1 MKAPPFAY
9 VRAESVDD
17 ALALLAEAGED
28 AKLLAGGQSL
38 IPLLGY
44 RLARPTHLVDIDRL
58 SELAGVGG
66 DGDELGRLRLGA
78 LTRHAWVERARWR
91 GSRTLLGEA
100 AALIGHV
107 PIRARGTLGGSIAHA
122 DPAAELPVALLAL
135 GAEVEM
141 RSASGRRAVPIDAF
155 FTGPFTTVLD
165 PAEMVA
171 GVVLPACGET
181 SVGAFAEFAVR
192 SGDFALASAAVAA
205 DVIDGR
211 LTAVRVAL
219 GGVDAT
225 PIRSAASEAL
235 LEGAGPDAFA
245 AAAAAAARDC
255 DPASDGQTT
264 AAYRRALVQRLV
276 GDALARLVT
285 AS

>member
-9 VRAESVDD
+9 ARAESVDD
-17 ALALLAEAGED
+17 ALALMTEAGED

-38 IPLLGY
+38 MPLLGY
-44 RLARPTHLVDIDRL
+44 RLARPTHLVDIDRV
-58 SELAGVGG
+58 SELTGVE
-66 DGDELGRLRLGA
+66 GDERGRLRLGA
-78 LTRHAWVERARWR
+78 LTRHAWVERARWS

-107 PIRARGTLGGSIAHA
+107 PIRARGTLAGSIAHA

-135 GAEVEM
+135 GAEVEV
-141 RSASGRRAVPIDAF
+141 RSAAGLRAVPIDAF
-155 FTGPFTTVLD
+155 FTGPFSTVLG
-165 PAEMVA
+165 PAELVT
-171 GVVLPACGET
+171 GVVLPPCRAA
-181 SVGAFAEFAVR
+181 SAGAFAEFAVR

-211 LTAVRVAL
+211 LRSVRVAL

-225 PIRSAASEAL
+225 PVRSAASEAV
-235 LEGAGPDAFA
+235 LEGSGPDAFA
-245 AAAAAAARDC
+245 AAAAAAAGDC

-264 AAYRRALVQRLV
+264 AAYRRVLVERLV

-285 AS
+285 QA